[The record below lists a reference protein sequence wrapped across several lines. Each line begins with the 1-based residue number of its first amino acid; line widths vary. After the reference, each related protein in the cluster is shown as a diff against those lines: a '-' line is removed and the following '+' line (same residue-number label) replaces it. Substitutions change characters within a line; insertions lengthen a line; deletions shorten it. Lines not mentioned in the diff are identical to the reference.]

1 MDRRT
6 LLLLAGSLGLS
17 ACSVGPAPGPYPAGG
32 IGPAGPYAP
41 GTGPSGPESLNG
53 LPPGTPPG
61 YAPTGPVAILLPL
74 SGRLA
79 GIGQAMGEAA
89 QLALAAPGS
98 PPLLSE
104 DTGGT
109 PEGAAAAARTALA
122 GGARLILGPLTA
134 PETAAAAPIALGAGV
149 PMLAFTN
156 DSTVARPGVWT
167 LGITPGQQV
176 RQLVRAGQRQG
187 RTRFAALLP
196 DSPLGQLMGQA
207 LAAATS
213 AAALPSPT
221 IRFHSGSMGSI
232 NTTARS
238 LSDYDGRWGPI
249 EAQIRAARA
258 TGTLAGR
265 RQAASL
271 RKSVPP
277 PPPFDALLLADTGET
292 LHELA
297 AVLSYYVVGR
307 PSVQIMG
314 PSLWADPRSGAGHL
328 PGAWYAAPETSSRA
342 AFVASYAARYGG
354 APPGVADLG
363 YDAGGLARFLAAG
376 GYRPADLTAPRGFA
390 GTDGWLVLR
399 PDGHVRRGL
408 AVYAVGGA
416 GGPQLVQ
423 PPSAGP
429 GAGV

>member
-1 MDRRT
+1 M
-6 LLLLAGSLGLS
+6 
-17 ACSVGPAPGPYPAGG
+17 PAG
-32 IGPAGPYAP
+32 AG
-41 GTGPSGPESLNG
+41 
-53 LPPGTPPG
+53 PG
-61 YAPTGPVAILLPL
+61 YAANGPVAILLPL
-74 SGRLA
+74 TGRLA
-79 GIGQAMGEAA
+79 GIGQAMGQAA
-89 QLALAAPGS
+89 QLALAAPGA
-98 PPLLSE
+98 PPLLTE

-109 PEGAAAAARTALA
+109 PQGAAAAARTALA

-156 DSTVARPGVWT
+156 DPSVARPGVWT

-176 RQLVRAGQRQG
+176 RALVRAGARQG

-207 LAAATS
+207 LATAT
-213 AAALPSPT
+213 AAASLPSPT

-232 NTTARS
+232 NASARS

-258 TGTLAGR
+258 AGTVEGR
-265 RQAASL
+265 RQAMAL
-271 RKSVPP
+271 RKQVPP

-307 PSVQIMG
+307 PAVQIMG
-314 PSLWADPRSGAGHL
+314 PSLWADPASGAAHL
-328 PGAWYAAPETSSRA
+328 PGAWYAAADASARD
-342 AFVASYAARYGG
+342 AFVAAFAGRYGG
-354 APPGVADLG
+354 TPPGVADLA
-363 YDAGGLARFLAAG
+363 YDAGGLARFLAAN
-376 GYRPADLTAPRGFA
+376 GYQAADLTAPRGFA

-399 PDGHVRRGL
+399 PDGHVQRGL

-416 GGPQLVQ
+416 AGARLVQ
-423 PPSAGP
+423 PPPAGP